1 MKVSLLEIYIQYLN
15 EIYSSTE
22 MKCTQSMCGYIDKL
36 LNSARKYDY
45 EVCIYKEYRRK
56 ARS

>member
-45 EVCIYKEYRRK
+45 EVCIYT
-56 ARS
+56 